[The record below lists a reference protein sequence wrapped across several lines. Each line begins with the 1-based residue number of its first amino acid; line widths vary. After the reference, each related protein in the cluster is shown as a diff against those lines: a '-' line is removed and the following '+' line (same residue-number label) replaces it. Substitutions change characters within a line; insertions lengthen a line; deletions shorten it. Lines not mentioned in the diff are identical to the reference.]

1 MAEPNTKKP
10 LKKIDELD
18 QKGGKNRDN
27 SQAPDN
33 HDRNKKGNKNI
44 QNNPD
49 ASKNSIGLGEND
61 IEDKDKLDQNDFISA
76 MVENITDNAHLVLDP
91 PSLNLEITQIGIG
104 MSVARRYKV
113 KDNNYLL
120 VRGKGRRESIL
131 IVKILDIDQKSVVY
145 LSKHAR
151 NNLRVRIQD
160 FCKVENCT
168 SLKKVVSAVIRPIY
182 DTIKNVKGN
191 IFDTYLVPY
200 FDKPLMPISK
210 GDIFSVTK
218 GVITVD
224 FKVLE
229 LSSANEANDLR
240 HGLITNDTKIDCE
253 GSVNRE
259 EAEADF
265 KSIGYDD
272 IGGCRKQIA
281 QVRELIEL
289 PLRHPQLYTTLGIKP
304 PRGILLFGPPGTGKT
319 LIAQAIANETGAFL
333 FLINGPE
340 IMSKMSGES
349 ESNLRKVFQEAEK
362 NSPALIFI
370 DEIDSIAPKREKS
383 HGEVE
388 RRIVSQLLTLMDG
401 LKKNTNIIILGA
413 TNRPNSL
420 DPALRRYGRFG
431 REIEIGIPDKIGRLE
446 ILRIHTKNMCLD
458 PEVDLE
464 KVAEQT
470 HGFVGSDIAS
480 LCSEAAMQQIRRK
493 IPKIDIECEKLDV
506 ELLESLMVNK
516 DDFQY
521 ACDNT
526 DPSSLRET
534 VIETPNVKWK
544 DIGGLVDVK
553 NELKETVSY
562 PIKYSNKYIEL
573 GMTPSRG
580 ILFYGPPGCGKT
592 LLAKAVASECSAN
605 FISVKGPELLNMWV
619 GESEANIRDIFDKA
633 RSSAPCVIFFDEIDS
648 IAKSRSS
655 SMGDSGV
662 TERMLNQM
670 LTEMDG
676 ISQKKNVFIIGATNR
691 PDQLDNAL
699 LRPGRLDQL
708 IYIPLPDTE
717 SRESILKATCNK
729 TPIGQDVN
737 FSKIASMTK
746 GCSGADLAE
755 IVQRARKFALKHS
768 IEKSIKRQKE
778 NPHKDV
784 QEEFV
789 LEKLSVDNNHFAE
802 ALKNTRRSVTQKDLD
817 RYENFARSM
826 NVNLNLSQ
834 PETGRQ
840 QTDQDVDDLYN

>member
-1 MAEPNTKKP
+1 MEPP
-10 LKKIDELD
+10 HI
-18 QKGGKNRDN
+18 N
-27 SQAPDN
+27 SDKTNFESQ
-33 HDRNKKGNKNI
+33 NKNSLNKDEKNN
-44 QNNPD
+44 QNED
-49 ASKNSIGLGEND
+49 ILSKDEKQLTQDDYINAMIEN
-61 IEDKDKLDQNDFISA
+61 
-76 MVENITDNAHLVLDP
+76 VTDNAHLVLDP
-91 PSLNLEITQIGIG
+91 PINLEVTEIGISL
-104 MSVARRYKV
+104 SVAKKYRV
-113 KDNNYLL
+113 KDGNYLL
-120 VRGKGRRESIL
+120 ARGKSRRESIL
-131 IVKILDIDQKSVVY
+131 VVKILKDLDDAKNEKIIF
-145 LSKHAR
+145 LSKYAR

-160 FCKVENCT
+160 FVKLENCT
-168 SLKKVVSAVIRPIY
+168 SLKKVVSAIIRPIF

-191 IFDTYLVPY
+191 IFDSYLIPY
-200 FDKPLMPISK
+200 FSKPLVPISK
-210 GDIFSVTK
+210 GDIISVTK

-229 LSSANEANDLR
+229 LSSNKETNDLK
-240 HGLITNDTKIDCE
+240 HGLITSDTKIDCD

-272 IGGCRKQIA
+272 IGGCRRQIA

-289 PLRHPQLYTTLGIKP
+289 PLRHPQLYLTLGIKP

-333 FLINGPE
+333 FTINGPE

-349 ESNLRKVFQEAEK
+349 ESNLRRIFQEAEK
-362 NSPALIFI
+362 NAPSLIFI

-401 LKKNTNIIILGA
+401 IKKNTNIIILGA
-413 TNRPNSL
+413 TNRPNSI
-420 DPALRRYGRFG
+420 DSALRRYGRFG

-458 PEVDLE
+458 EHVDLE
-464 KVAEQT
+464 KVAENT

-493 IPKIDIECEKLDV
+493 IPKIDIESEKIDV
-506 ELLESLMVNK
+506 KILESLKVNEK
-516 DDFQY
+516 DFQY
-521 ACDNT
+521 AVENV

-534 VIETPNVKWK
+534 VIESPNIKWS
-544 DIGGLVDVK
+544 DIGGLNDVK
-553 NELKETVSY
+553 SELKETVSY
-562 PIKYSNKYIEL
+562 PIKYSNKYLEL

-605 FISVKGPELLNMWV
+605 FISVKGPELLNMYV
-619 GESEANIRDIFDKA
+619 GESEANVRDIFDKA
-633 RSSAPCVIFFDEIDS
+633 RSSAPCIIFFDEIDS

-655 SMGDSGV
+655 GGADSAGV

-676 ISQKKNVFIIGATNR
+676 ISKKKNVFIIGATNR
-691 PDQLDNAL
+691 PDQLDSAL

-708 IYIPLPDTE
+708 IYIPLPDLA
-717 SRESILKATCNK
+717 SRESILRATCNK
-729 TPIGQDVN
+729 TPIGSDVSFQD
-737 FSKIASMTK
+737 IANMTK

-755 IVQRARKFALKHS
+755 IVQRARKFALKQS
-768 IEKSIKRQKE
+768 IQESIKRKQASQDDNSLKNIFSDMPDDYDE
-778 NPHKDV
+778 MG
-784 QEEFV
+784 
-789 LEKLSVDNNHFAE
+789 KLSVNHEHFKE
-802 ALKNTRRSVTQKDLD
+802 ALKTTRKSVTQKELD
-817 RYENFARSM
+817 RYESFARSM
-826 NVNLNLSQ
+826 NVNLNL
-834 PETGRQ
+834 Q
-840 QTDQDVDDLYN
+840 QKEDGDQEVDDLYN